1 MTLRVYHLF
10 LLSLAMWALVLALLA
25 YMLGPVFAAE
35 PDKLGQCPN
44 PGQPCKVIT
53 LTQDEEDILVGK
65 PLKQVGI
72 LPTAAQAR
80 SLDLGQFVS
89 YFLQK
94 IQSAPH
100 GEMKPDP
107 VASAKPYD
115 APAGA
120 KK

>member
-1 MTLRVYHLF
+1 MVLRVYHLF
-10 LLSLAMWALVLALLA
+10 IVSMLMWALVIAILA
-25 YMLGPVFAAE
+25 YMLGPVFSTE
-35 PDKLGQCPN
+35 CPN

-80 SLDLGQFVS
+80 QLDLGQFVS

-94 IQSAPH
+94 IQSAPQ
-100 GEMKPDP
+100 GEVKPLPD
-107 VASAKPYD
+107 AKPAD
-115 APAGA
+115 APTGA